1 MRKSRRGGFRAW
13 AGRPG
18 REFKVEDCLRLN
30 VSLLQRQGVLSGNW
44 TGKWVWRDRTSCEII
59 ATVNLH
65 STEVSMNLSFTSA
78 LGEFVRQ
85 SINLKKVP
93 NTFGGE
99 RHFLACPK
107 CSTRRRF
114 LYLRR
119 GLFLCRKCHDL
130 PYRCQSEA
138 PIDRLWRAQLRLES
152 LLLDG
157 YTRPKGMH
165 KATYAKLRSQITQ
178 FEIRRDLLMFSA
190 IEAES
195 KDNSAMNIDA
205 ATDLSD

>member
-30 VSLLQRQGVLSGNW
+30 VTMLQKQGALSGSWN
-44 TGKWVWRDRTSCEII
+44 GKWVWRDRTSCEII
-59 ATVNLH
+59 AIVNLH
-65 STEVSMNLSFTSA
+65 STEMLMNLSFISA
-78 LGEFVRQ
+78 QGELVRQ
-85 SINLKKVP
+85 SIDLKKIP

-99 RHFLACPK
+99 RRFLACPK

-114 LYLRR
+114 LYLRK

-138 PIDRLWRAQLRLES
+138 LIDRLWRAQLKLES

-157 YTRPKGMH
+157 SARPKGMH
-165 KATYAKLRSQITQ
+165 MTTYTKLRSQITE

-190 IEAES
+190 LEAEG
-195 KDNSAMNIDA
+195 KDRTGIDIDA
-205 ATDLSD
+205 ETDSSD